1 LLFGRRRDTF
11 EPLEAQVKKIAPLI
25 MTAWILIF
33 SARLGGE
40 TMFIDKDT
48 QDGVRHYLLG
58 KNGEAQKLRIDRGVQ
73 QAAAF
78 WRAGDGSAEEFVKF
92 CMLNFIA
99 DPDRLQT
106 LFKRVETNFEI
117 LYGHLNKISLD
128 LKRPLQLD
136 WGEILPI
143 DQRFGQ
149 FDPAAHVCDDMFES
163 KIAFEILLNFP
174 TYSLAEKTAL
184 GPDWSRRD
192 WAYARCGDLFLSR
205 LPAHASQNVA
215 AALSEAETYISE
227 YNIYMGRLVDDQ
239 GRTLFPADLKLISH
253 WGLRDRLKALYA
265 DKHGLAAQ
273 EMIHEVLKRIIQQS
287 IPQQMVDRGEFSWN
301 PVKNKVYKDGKET
314 AWTPEPNTRY
324 LHLLNIFKAM
334 KDTDEFFPLLPN
346 YAQRKFAM
354 ERELEEPAVEALL
367 EEVLGSEEV
376 KGAAALVKKR
386 LGRELKPFD
395 IWYDGFK
402 PRAKIS
408 AAELDRRVGQ
418 RYSDLK
424 AFEKDMRGILQE
436 LGFTAKSA
444 DFIASRVAVDPARGA
459 GHAWGAVLRSEKSR
473 LRTRAGAGGMD
484 YESFNVAMHELGHC
498 VEQTL
503 SLQKVD
509 SFLLAG
515 VPNTAVSEAFAFIFQ
530 NRDLET
536 LGFKGE
542 ARNARQLKALDT
554 LWMTYEIAGVSL
566 VDMRVWDWLYKN
578 PAATPDELRRAV
590 MACAREVWNK
600 YYAPVFGVRDQVI
613 LAAYSH
619 MINAALY
626 LPDYPLGYLVS
637 FQLESYLNG
646 KSLGSEMERMCQAGR
661 IIPQLWMKNAVGEE
675 ISAKPLLA
683 AAAEALKVIKK

>member
-1 LLFGRRRDTF
+1 
-11 EPLEAQVKKIAPLI
+11 
-25 MTAWILIF
+25 
-33 SARLGGE
+33 
-40 TMFIDKDT
+40 MFIDKET
-48 QDGVRHYLLG
+48 QDGVREYLLG

-78 WRAGDGSAEEFVKF
+78 WRASDGSAEEFVKF
-92 CMLNFIA
+92 CKQNFIA
-99 DPDRLQT
+99 DPDRQQI
-106 LFKRVETNFEI
+106 LFKRIETNFEI

-128 LKRPLQLD
+128 LKRPLHLD

-149 FDPAAHVCDDMFES
+149 FDPAAHVSDDMFDG

-174 TYSLAEKTAL
+174 SYSLAEKTEL
-184 GPDWSRRD
+184 GPIWSRRD

-205 LPAHASQNVA
+205 LPARASQNAA

-227 YNIYMGRLVDDQ
+227 YNIHMGRLVDDQ
-239 GRTLFPADLKLISH
+239 GRPLFPADLKLISH

-265 DKHGLAAQ
+265 EKHGLAGQ

-287 IPQQMVDRGEFSWN
+287 IPQQMVNRGDFSWN
-301 PVKNKVYKDGKET
+301 PFKNKVYKDGKET
-314 AWTPEPNTRY
+314 AWTPEPNSRY

-334 KDTDEFFPLLPN
+334 QDMDEFFPSLPSH
-346 YAQRKFAM
+346 AQRKFAM
-354 ERELEEPAVEALL
+354 ERELEGTAVAALL
-367 EEVLGSEEV
+367 EEIMGSAEV

-395 IWYDGFK
+395 IWYNGFK
-402 PRAKIS
+402 PRAKITE
-408 AAELDRRVGQ
+408 AELDRRVSQ
-418 RYSDLK
+418 KYSDLR
-424 AFEKDMRGILQE
+424 AFEKDMRDILHE
-436 LGFTAKSA
+436 LGFTARSA
-444 DFIASRVAVDPARGA
+444 DFVASRVAVDPARGA
-459 GHAWGAVLRSEKSR
+459 GHAWGAVMRSEKSR
-473 LRTRAGAGGMD
+473 LRTRAAAGGMN

-498 VEQTL
+498 VEQTF
-503 SLQKVD
+503 SLHKVD

-515 VPNTAVSEAFAFIFQ
+515 VPNTAITEAFAFIFQ
-530 NRDLET
+530 NRDLEM

-542 ARNARQLKALDT
+542 ARNARQARALDT
-554 LWMTYEIAGVSL
+554 LWMTYEIAGVAL
-566 VDMRVWDWLYKN
+566 VDMKVWDWLYKN
-578 PAATPDELRRAV
+578 PAASPDSLRRAV

-619 MINAALY
+619 MIDAALY
-626 LPDYPLGYLVS
+626 LPDYPLGHLIA
-637 FQLESYLNG
+637 FQLESFLNG
-646 KSLGSEMERMCQAGR
+646 KNLGSEMERMCQAGR